1 MEQKT
6 LWIIVAVVL
15 GTLVIALAVVL
26 LLFCARRNKKKL
38 RVFSLRAVTPLDDA
52 VFESWR
58 RPSQYTQRPERYG
71 IRSSQPN
78 STRTTKTPSM
88 MEKELSDYEFPPS
101 SAPSAASPIRKP
113 ERVHRKSSCA
123 SSLADRPPTPYSPAS
138 VSSEFQSSSF
148 TSSKSFPGSP
158 RTHYPSLSETSAF
171 DFDFQSLYEEHS
183 KQDRTRSHS
192 QSERPLNLSYG
203 FDKV

>member
-26 LLFCARRNKKKL
+26 SLYCARRNKKKL

-71 IRSSQPN
+71 IRSSQPS

-88 MEKELSDYEFPPS
+88 MEKELGDYEFPPS
-101 SAPSAASPIRKP
+101 SAPPIRKP

-138 VSSEFQSSSF
+138 VSSEFPSSSF

-158 RTHYPSLSETSAF
+158 RTHYPSLSEASAF

-183 KQDRTRSHS
+183 KRDRTRSNS
-192 QSERPLNLSYG
+192 QSDRPLNLSYG

>member
-1 MEQKT
+1 MEPKD
-6 LWIIVAVVL
+6 LWILLAVIL
-15 GTLVIALAVVL
+15 GTLVLTCAAILT
-26 LLFCARRNKKKL
+26 LFCIRRNKKKL
-38 RVFSLRAVTPLDDA
+38 RMFARRAATPLDDA

-78 STRTTKTPSM
+78 MARAAQTPSM
-88 MEKELSDYEFPPS
+88 MEKELRNYTFPHSSLS
-101 SAPSAASPIRKP
+101 SAPSPVRKP
-113 ERVHRKSSCA
+113 ERAQRKSSCA
-123 SSLADRPPTPYSPAS
+123 SSIADRPPTPYSPTS
-138 VSSEFQSSSF
+138 VSSEFPPSSF

-158 RTHYPSLSETSAF
+158 RTHYPSLSEASAF
-171 DFDFQSLYEEHS
+171 DFDFNALYDEHS
-183 KQDRTRSHS
+183 KRDRRRGNS